1 MDENHPSLDL
11 QDRRFEEKDPA
22 FDEIH
27 SELND
32 FISGPEVAWPHF
44 EVFTTTASDSAR
56 PRISAASGVLRA
68 AAKTDSGGTRGYA
81 RIPAFVAL
89 LTRRHG

>member
-1 MDENHPSLDL
+1 MDENHPSLDV

-32 FISGPEVAWPHF
+32 FISGPGGAMLHF
-44 EVFTTTASDSAR
+44 EGFTPMSASLD
-56 PRISAASGVLRA
+56 PRRVQ
-68 AAKTDSGGTRGYA
+68 
-81 RIPAFVAL
+81 
-89 LTRRHG
+89 